1 MSYSS
6 LFSNPTYGQTYT
18 LTNLAGSIPL
28 AISTD
33 ATTFTPKIVI
43 SPAGLT
49 TALFQTLPAG
59 KYAVNMICAV
69 ESTTANATP
78 INYLQLQIVDD
89 TDVSYGYSSS
99 YGKTTSATLANKPAN
114 TIFINDTIFIN
125 LTTTKNLTLRLNYNI
140 LSHAAQTVS
149 VDLVTNPATH
159 CENRV
164 IFTKIL

>member
-6 LFSNPTYGQTYT
+6 LINNPTYGQTYT

-28 AISTD
+28 AVSTD
-33 ATTFTPKIVI
+33 ATTFTTKVVI
-43 SPAGLT
+43 SPAGSAS
-49 TALFQTLPAG
+49 ALFQSLPAG

-69 ESTTANATP
+69 ESATANVTP
-78 INYLQLQIVDD
+78 LNHIQLQIVDD
-89 TDVSYGYSSS
+89 TDVSYGVSSS

-140 LSHAAQTVS
+140 LSHAGQTVS
-149 VDLVTNPATH
+149 GNLVTNPAIV

-164 IFTKIL
+164 IFTEIL